1 MTQPPQGTVTFLFT
15 DIQGSTKLWEAYP
28 DTMKLALDHHDALMN
43 QIMEAHNGYLV
54 KSMGD
59 GIFAAFASAS
69 DCAAA
74 AVAIHRGLA
83 EKNWDGVGSLLVRI
97 GMHTGEAQLRE
108 GDYFGGVISRAARI
122 MGIGYGGQTL
132 VSEATQELLTDTL
145 PTDLSLQDLGHH
157 RLKDLARSENI
168 FQLDHPDLDAE
179 FPALKSLSHLA
190 NNLPVQTTSFVGRE
204 QDVEQIKSLLSTA
217 HAITLTGIGGT
228 GKTRLSLQV
237 AADLIEQY
245 ADGVW
250 FVELAP
256 LTEPSLVA
264 STIGEVLEISEVP
277 GQAMLDTLS
286 DALAQ
291 KQLLLVLDNCEH
303 LLDTSAEVAAA
314 LLKACP
320 ELRILASSREG
331 LGIAAET
338 TYAVAPLPLPESQ
351 EDVGALLAAPSV
363 QLFVERA
370 QQAKPNFQ
378 LTEENAEAV
387 GYICRR
393 LDGIPLALE
402 LAAAR
407 VKIMPP
413 QKLVER
419 LEDRFRYLT
428 GGKREALAHHQTLR
442 ATIDWS
448 YDLLDEAEKLLLN
461 RVSVFQGGF
470 VMEAAEGVCAGEG
483 LDELEVLDYLSQLV
497 QKSLVEV
504 DEQDDEARYRLL
516 ETVRQYAQEKL
527 EDAGE
532 TETYHQAHLDHYL
545 ELAETAEPELE
556 GAEQASWLNRLH
568 QEHDNFRGAL
578 HWAIQAQQW
587 EAAQRMGGSLGRFW
601 RMHCHLGEGRVWL
614 AQALQ
619 VKEGVG
625 LSAQAKALR
634 WAGGLALW
642 QGDLGEA
649 QGMKEASLA
658 AYRELGDTQGIATL
672 LGNLGIV
679 ALDQGNLEGA
689 KALYEESLAL
699 CRELGDTQG
708 IASALGNLGNVAQH
722 QGDLDGAK
730 ALLEE
735 SLALCRELGDTHR
748 IATALGNL
756 GLVALDQGDMEGAK
770 ALFEESLALC
780 RELGDTQGIATVV
793 GNLGHIGLLEDDLEE
808 ARRQLTDSLT
818 LSQEIG
824 DQVGVNDVSA
834 KMASLAHKEGF
845 AEIAAK
851 LQGASAR
858 WGEELGAPLE
868 PMPQQQYDETQA
880 ALKDELGEDGY
891 AAAFEA
897 GQQLSFEEMVAL
909 ALREPGAS
917 DNSPG

>member
-1 MTQPPQGTVTFLFT
+1 MFT
-15 DIQGSTKLWEAYP
+15 DIQGSTKLWETYP
-28 DTMKLALDHHDALMN
+28 DSMKAALARHDALMVE
-43 QIMEAHNGYLV
+43 IMEAHNGYLV
-54 KSMGD
+54 KTTGD
-59 GIFAAFASAS
+59 GLLAAFPSAA

-74 AVAIHRGLA
+74 SVAIHQGLA
-83 EKNWDGVGSLLVRI
+83 ADSWDGVGCLLVRI
-97 GMHTGEAQLRE
+97 GMHTGEAQLRD
-108 GDYFGGVISRAARI
+108 GDYYGSTLNRAARI

-132 VSEATQELLTDTL
+132 VSEAAQKLLTDTL
-145 PTDLSLQDLGHH
+145 PADLSLQDLGHH
-157 RLKDLARSENI
+157 RLKDLTRPENVY
-168 FQLDHPDLDAE
+168 QLDHPDLEQE

-204 QDVEQIKSLLSTA
+204 QDVEQIKTLLDTA
-217 HAITLTGIGGT
+217 HAVTLTGIGGT

-256 LTEPSLVA
+256 LAEPSLVA
-264 STIGEVLEISEVP
+264 STIGEVLGISEVP
-277 GQAMLDTLS
+277 GQTMLDTLS

-331 LGIAAET
+331 LGIAGEA
-338 TYAVAPLPLPESQ
+338 TYAVSPLPLPEAQ
-351 EDVGALLAAPSV
+351 VDIGVLLSTPSV

-370 QQAKPNFQ
+370 QLAKPMFQ
-378 LTEENAEAV
+378 LTEDNAEAI
-387 GYICRR
+387 GFICRR

-461 RVSVFQGGF
+461 RLSVFQGGF

-504 DEQDDEARYRLL
+504 DEQEDDARYRLL

-527 EDAGE
+527 DEAGE

-545 ELAETAEPELE
+545 ALAETAEPELA
-556 GAEQASWLNRLH
+556 GAEQASWLKRLH
-568 QEHDNFRGAL
+568 EEHDNFRGAL

-587 EAAQRMGGSLGRFW
+587 EAAQRMGGALGRFW
-601 RMHCHLGEGRVWL
+601 ATHGHLGEGRVWL

-619 VKEGVG
+619 VEEGVD
-625 LSAQAKALR
+625 LAAQAKALR
-634 WAGGLALW
+634 YAGTLAW
-642 QGDLGEA
+642 QQGDLGEA
-649 QGMKEASLA
+649 QGMMEASLA
-658 AYRELGDTQGIATL
+658 VYRELGDTQGVAMALGNLGAVAAQQGDLDGAKALFEEALASLRELGDTRGIASAL
-672 LGNLGIV
+672 NNLGIV
-679 ALDQGNLEGA
+679 AMDQGDLEGA

-699 CRELGDTQG
+699 RREQGDTYN
-708 IASALGNLGNVAQH
+708 IAITLSNLG
-722 QGDLDGAK
+722 
-730 ALLEE
+730 E
-735 SLALCRELGDTHR
+735 LAY
-748 IATALGNL
+748 
-756 GLVALDQGDMEGAK
+756 
-770 ALFEESLALC
+770 
-780 RELGDTQGIATVV
+780 
-793 GNLGHIGLLEDDLEE
+793 LEDDLEE
-808 ARRQLTDSLT
+808 ARRQLADSLT

-824 DQVGVNDVSA
+824 DQIGVNDASA
-834 KMASLAHKEGF
+834 VMASLVHKEGF
-845 AEIAAK
+845 AEIATQ

-858 WGEELGAPLE
+858 WGEELGVPLQ
-868 PMPQQQYDETQA
+868 PMDQKLYDETRV
-880 ALKDELGEDGY
+880 ALMDELGEDGY
-891 AAAFEA
+891 ATAFEA
-897 GQQLSFEEMVAL
+897 GQQLSFEDMVAL
-909 ALREPGAS
+909 ALREPDAS
-917 DNSPG
+917 DNSPE

>member
-1 MTQPPQGTVTFLFT
+1 MIQPPQGTVTFMFT
-15 DIQGSTKLWEAYP
+15 DIQGSTKLWETYP
-28 DTMKLALDHHDALMN
+28 DSMKAALARHDELMVE
-43 QIMEAHNGYLV
+43 IMEAHNGYLV
-54 KSMGD
+54 KTTGD
-59 GIFAAFASAS
+59 GLLAAFPSAA

-74 AVAIHRGLA
+74 SVAIHQGLA
-83 EKNWDGVGSLLVRI
+83 ADSWDGVDSLLVRI
-97 GMHTGEAQLRE
+97 GMHTGEAQYRD
-108 GDYFGGVISRAARI
+108 GDYYGSTLNRAARI

-132 VSEATQELLTDTL
+132 VSEAAQKLLADTL

-157 RLKDLARSENI
+157 RLKDLTRPENV
-168 FQLDHPDLDAE
+168 FQLDHPDLEQE

-190 NNLPVQTTSFVGRE
+190 NNLPAQTTSFVGRE
-204 QDVEQIKSLLSTA
+204 SDIAQVSALLDKSRLV
-217 HAITLTGIGGT
+217 TLTGIGGT

-256 LTEPSLVA
+256 LVESSLVA
-264 STIGEVLEISEVP
+264 STIGEVLELSEVP
-277 GQAMLDTLS
+277 GQAILDTLS

-291 KQLLLVLDNCEH
+291 KQLLFVLDNCEH
-303 LLDTSAEVAAA
+303 LLEACAEVAAA
-314 LLKACP
+314 MLKACP
-320 ELRILASSREG
+320 ELRILASSREV

-338 TYAVAPLPLPESQ
+338 TYAVAPLPLPKNRQ
-351 EDVGALLAAPSV
+351 DVGALLAAPSV

-370 QQAKPNFQ
+370 QQVKPNFQ
-378 LTEENAEAV
+378 LTEENAEAI
-387 GYICRR
+387 GFICRR
-393 LDGIPLALE
+393 LDGIPLAIE

-504 DEQDDEARYRLL
+504 DEQEDDARYRLL
-516 ETVRQYAQEKL
+516 ETVRQYAQENL
-527 EDAGE
+527 EEAGE
-532 TETYHQAHLDHYL
+532 TKTFHQAHLEHYL
-545 ELAETAEPELE
+545 ALAETAEPELE
-556 GAEQASWLNRLH
+556 GAEQLSWLNRLH

-587 EAAQRMGGSLGRFW
+587 EAAQRMGGALGRFW
-601 RMHCHLGEGRVWL
+601 MMHGHLSEGRVWL

-619 VKEGVG
+619 VEEGVDPV
-625 LSAQAKALR
+625 AQAKALR
-634 WAGGLALW
+634 WAGGLAW
-642 QGDLGEA
+642 TQGDLGEA
-649 QGMKEASLA
+649 QGMMEASLA
-658 AYRELGDTQGIATL
+658 AYRELGDTQGI
-672 LGNLGIV
+672 
-679 ALDQGNLEGA
+679 
-689 KALYEESLAL
+689 SM
-699 CRELGDTQG
+699 
-708 IASALGNLGNVAQH
+708 ALGNLAIVSMD
-722 QGDLDGAK
+722 QGDLD
-730 ALLEE
+730 
-735 SLALCRELGDTHR
+735 
-748 IATALGNL
+748 
-756 GLVALDQGDMEGAK
+756 GAK
-770 ALFEESLALC
+770 ALFEESLASLRELGDTYGIAMALGNLGNVAMEQGDLEGAKALQKESLALR
-780 RELGDTQGIATVV
+780 RELGDTQGIATAV
-793 GNLGHIGLLEDDLEE
+793 GNLGRIGFLEDDLEE
-808 ARRQLTDSLT
+808 ARRQFTDSLK

-824 DQVGVNDVSA
+824 NQVDMNDASA
-834 KMASLAHKEGF
+834 VMASLVHKEGF

-858 WGEELGAPLE
+858 WGEELGTPLE
-868 PMPQQQYDETQA
+868 PMPQNWYDETQA

-897 GQQLSFEEMVAL
+897 GQQLSLEDMVAL
-909 ALREPGAS
+909 ALREPDAS
-917 DNSPG
+917 DNSPE